1 MRKFY
6 IVSLLVL
13 IISFFTGCTK
23 DKPSIQDGIYKGIFT
38 VTYSTGTQT
47 GPVTIELKNRTYTSS
62 SNANRIPSG
71 GSGTFQVTKNKMIFS
86 DDKMWTADFDW
97 NLILNGEYE
106 EVFDGK
112 KLTLSANKNNVGN
125 YRYELEKQ

>member
-1 MRKFY
+1 
-6 IVSLLVL
+6 
-13 IISFFTGCTK
+13 
-23 DKPSIQDGIYKGIFT
+23 
-38 VTYSTGTQT
+38 
-47 GPVTIELKNRTYTSS
+47 
-62 SNANRIPSG
+62 
-71 GSGTFQVTKNKMIFS
+71 GTFQVNKNKMIFS

-106 EVFDGK
+106 AVFDGK

>member
-38 VTYSTGTQT
+38 VTYSNGTQT
-47 GPVTIELKNRTYTSS
+47 NPVTVELKNRNYTSS
-62 SNANRIPSG
+62 SNANRIPAG
-71 GSGTFQVTKNKMIFS
+71 GSGTFQINKNKMIFS

-106 EVFDGK
+106 AVFDGK

-125 YRYELEKQ
+125 YWYELEKQ

>member
-1 MRKFY
+1 MRNFY

-106 EVFDGK
+106 AVFDGK
-112 KLTLSANKNNVGN
+112 KLKLSASRSSVGQ
-125 YRYELEKQ
+125 YQYELEKQ